1 MDLYPLALSFLAASS
16 LTMEMDT
23 VYQCCLSFSLCP
35 IHFPELQYSG
45 HGPLAMA

>member
-1 MDLYPLALSFLAASS
+1 MDLHLLVLSFLAASS

-23 VYQCCLSFSLCP
+23 VYQRCLSFSSGP
-35 IHFPELQYSG
+35 IHFPELRYSG